1 MQQERIRPGIVWY
14 VIAGLIN
21 VICIVL
27 FVLFLVGAIKCATD
41 SIITRVTAPGTASI
55 EIDKAGKYTIYF
67 EHDSVLDGKVYHTSD
82 ISDILF
88 TLTSKSTGEQI
99 DLNSSLANTS
109 YSINGRSG
117 QSIFDFDVSE
127 PGEYILETIYDTG
140 TGENAV
146 LAVGRPFVYQMVM
159 QIFLS
164 IGSLFCAI
172 IVPVVIFVITIIKR
186 SNNKRLFRQNAA
198 SQNI

>member
-1 MQQERIRPGIVWY
+1 MQQEKIRPGIVWY

-27 FVLFLVGAIKCATD
+27 FVLFLIGAIKCATD

-67 EHDSVLDGKVYHTSD
+67 EYDSVLDGKVYHNSD
-82 ISDILF
+82 ISDMLF
-88 TLTSKSTGEQI
+88 TLTNKTTGEQI
-99 DLNSSLANTS
+99 NLNSSLANTS
-109 YSINGRSG
+109 YSINERSG
-117 QSIFDFDVSE
+117 QGIFDFNVKE
-127 PGEYILETIYDTG
+127 PGEYILETVYDTG
-140 TGENAV
+140 AGENAV
-146 LAVGRPFVYQMVM
+146 LAVGRPFVFQMVM

-164 IGSLFCAI
+164 IGSLFCAVV
-172 IVPVVIFVITIIKR
+172 VPVVIFVITILKR

-198 SQNI
+198 PQNI

>member
-1 MQQERIRPGIVWY
+1 MKQERIRPGIVWY
-14 VIAGLIN
+14 VIAGLVN

-27 FVLFLVGAIKCATD
+27 FVLFLLGAIKCATD

-67 EHDSVLDGKVYHTSD
+67 EYDSVLDGKVYHTSD

-88 TLTSKSTGEQI
+88 TLTNKSTGEQI

-159 QIFLS
+159 QMFLS
-164 IGSLFCAI
+164 IGSLFCSI
-172 IVPVVIFVITIIKR
+172 VVPVVIFVITIIKR
-186 SNNKRLFRQNAA
+186 SNNKKLFRQNAA
-198 SQNI
+198 PQNI